1 MTERLATLSP
11 PAVNNALLQ
20 THPALAVVTIELP
33 DSDGEPMDNERAG
46 FQMQLVLDSLA
57 HHWRARQDFYS
68 GGNMFVYYSVAQ
80 ARQVIAE
87 LAAEGT
93 ADAPPDLRPRRA
105 FRGPD
110 AFVVLN
116 VDGSYR
122 RQKWVVWEE
131 GGRYPDIIFEFLST
145 STARS
150 DQTTKKTLYEQV
162 FRTPEYYWYDPF
174 DPTVLRGWRLGI
186 SGRYDP
192 MTPNAQG
199 WLWSPGMQLWV
210 GRWEGTY
217 KGDAATWVRLYDPQG
232 NLVHT
237 PEESAE
243 QQAAIAQQQAAT
255 AQQQAATAQQQA
267 EAERLRAEAE
277 RQRADAAEAELARLR
292 AAMVQ
297 RYGEQ
302 H

>member
-1 MTERLATLSP
+1 MAEHQAVLSHPPVDDTLLHARSELAALTL
-11 PAVNNALLQ
+11 
-20 THPALAVVTIELP
+20 ELP
-33 DSDGEPMDNERAG
+33 DSDGEPMDHERAG

-57 HHWRARQDFYS
+57 HHWRTRQDFYS
-68 GGNMFVYYSVAQ
+68 GGNMFLYYSVTQ

-87 LAAEGT
+87 LAEEGP
-93 ADAPPDLRPRRA
+93 AAPAPPLHPRRA

-110 AFVVLN
+110 VFVVLN

-131 GGRYPDIIFEFLST
+131 GGRYPDVLFEFLST
-145 STARS
+145 STARR
-150 DQTTKKTLYEQV
+150 DQTAKKTLYEQV

-174 DPTVLRGWRLGI
+174 DPMVLRGWHIGI
-186 SGRYDP
+186 TGRYEP
-192 MTPNAQG
+192 ITPNTQG

-217 KGDAATWVRLYDPQG
+217 KRDTATWVRLYDPQG

-237 PEESAE
+237 PEEAAH
-243 QQAAIAQQQAAT
+243 QQ
-255 AQQQAATAQQQA
+255 
-267 EAERLRAEAE
+267 AEAE

-292 AAMVQ
+292 AEIAQ
-297 RYGEQ
+297 RYGENR
-302 H
+302 

>member
-1 MTERLATLSP
+1 
-11 PAVNNALLQ
+11 
-20 THPALAVVTIELP
+20 
-33 DSDGEPMDNERAG
+33 MDNERAG

-87 LAAEGT
+87 LAEEGT

-110 AFVVLN
+110 VFVVLN

-162 FRTPEYYWYDPF
+162 FRTRSITGTIPLTRPYCVDGAWASR
-174 DPTVLRGWRLGI
+174 VA
-186 SGRYDP
+186 
-192 MTPNAQG
+192 MTP
-199 WLWSPGMQLWV
+199 
-210 GRWEGTY
+210 
-217 KGDAATWVRLYDPQG
+217 
-232 NLVHT
+232 
-237 PEESAE
+237 
-243 QQAAIAQQQAAT
+243 
-255 AQQQAATAQQQA
+255 
-267 EAERLRAEAE
+267 
-277 RQRADAAEAELARLR
+277 
-292 AAMVQ
+292 
-297 RYGEQ
+297 
-302 H
+302 